1 MLTFSKLRETNLSR
15 TDRWN
20 PRGLETWDLSG
31 WTVAMMGEAGE
42 ACNVIKKLNRIR
54 DGMTGNR
61 IGEKELQ
68 RALTDELADIVIY
81 LDLLAARAGIN
92 LESAIIHKFNET
104 SARVGFPE
112 RL

>member
-20 PRGLETWDLSG
+20 PDGLKTWSLSDWG
-31 WTVAMMGEAGE
+31 VAMEGEAGE

-54 DGMTGNR
+54 DGMTGNEV
-61 IGEKELQ
+61 GEDELYK
-68 RALTDELADIVIY
+68 ALADELADTIIY

-104 SARVGFPE
+104 SFRVGFPE